1 MMNLFLLI
9 LLFSLFILCAIGVYF
24 FYICKSRLFDDIY
37 YLCKYLK
44 NNISFN
50 KRNINEL
57 LTLGFQDI
65 NKTSANIL
73 KNLSSPMSK
82 LILRKD
88 IRLINDFF
96 RSLGKGDVSFE
107 INNLDYYLGIFES
120 IKNTS
125 KEEIKTKGLLYFKL
139 IIGLGLIVCVLLI

>member
-1 MMNLFLLI
+1 MNLFLLL
-9 LLFSLFILCAIGVYF
+9 LLFSLFILIAIGVYF
-24 FYICKSRLFDDIY
+24 YYLCKSRLFDDIY

-50 KRNINEL
+50 KRNLNEL

-65 NKTSANIL
+65 NKSSANIL
-73 KNLSSPMSK
+73 KNLSSPRLK
-82 LILRKD
+82 FVLKKD
-88 IRLINDFF
+88 INLINDFF
-96 RSLGKGDVSFE
+96 KSLGKGDVGFE
-107 INNLDYYLGIFES
+107 INNLDYYLGIFDNK
-120 IKNTS
+120 KNTA